1 MAFVVICSGMFAKC
15 CLAIISAILAVPV
28 FVFGEGTYI
37 PLVKKSSGEAVISGI
52 SSALHRELLKSAG
65 LGTISSGNGA
75 TDSAHLLLLN
85 QILKESFLRIGDA
98 TFTYRTIS
106 KQKVAYEINRLE
118 LIGPNTL
125 PITAADKLNGIEQR
139 MSYVPRFKAY
149 RSHDPK
155 TGWGEWKPAIPA
167 FIPGVQLE
175 KKNGKWQVKHS
186 PRGSFSIK

>member
-1 MAFVVICSGMFAKC
+1 MLSKC
-15 CLAIISAILAVPV
+15 YLPIVSAILAVPGLV
-28 FVFGEGTYI
+28 FSEGTYI
-37 PLVKKSSGEAVISGI
+37 PLVKKNSGEAVISSI

-65 LGTISSGNGA
+65 LGTISSVNGA
-75 TDSAHLLLLN
+75 TDSDHLDLLN
-85 QILKESFLRIGDA
+85 QVLKESFLRKGDA

-106 KQKVAYEINRLE
+106 NHKVAYEINQLE
-118 LIGPNTL
+118 LLGPNSL
-125 PITAADKLNGIEQR
+125 PVTAADKLNGIEQR
-139 MSYVPRFKAY
+139 VSYVPRFKAF

-186 PRGSFSIK
+186 PRGRFSIK